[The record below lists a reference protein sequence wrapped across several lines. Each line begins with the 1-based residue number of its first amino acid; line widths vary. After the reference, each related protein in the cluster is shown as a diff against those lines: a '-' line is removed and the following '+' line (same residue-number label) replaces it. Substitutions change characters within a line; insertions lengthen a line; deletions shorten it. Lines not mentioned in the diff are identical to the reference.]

1 MTEILFNDDDP
12 ILTSNDANHNQ
23 TILLPNL
30 LVVVDE
36 SSSSSLVR
44 KDSIVIPSI
53 SNHSI
58 SSVIQIDNHPTNS
71 NTLLPVPTSNSLGKR
86 TLSKECRSIGFCFS
100 GDLSSTPLLMV
111 ENPNSNNAI
120 VQQDQLPP
128 TTATT
133 FIECRSFPI
142 DSSSSSSL
150 TSSQSQ
156 QVRSMETNR
165 LIRMIFVYFSHR
177 LLMNY

>member
-36 SSSSSLVR
+36 STSSLVR

-58 SSVIQIDNHPTNS
+58 SSVIQIDNHPTNP
-71 NTLLPVPTSNSLGKR
+71 NTLLPVPTSNSLGK
-86 TLSKECRSIGFCFS
+86 
-100 GDLSSTPLLMV
+100 
-111 ENPNSNNAI
+111 
-120 VQQDQLPP
+120 
-128 TTATT
+128 
-133 FIECRSFPI
+133 
-142 DSSSSSSL
+142 
-150 TSSQSQ
+150 
-156 QVRSMETNR
+156 
-165 LIRMIFVYFSHR
+165 
-177 LLMNY
+177 

>member
-1 MTEILFNDDDP
+1 MELC
-12 ILTSNDANHNQ
+12 
-23 TILLPNL
+23 
-30 LVVVDE
+30 LV
-36 SSSSSLVR
+36 
-44 KDSIVIPSI
+44 
-53 SNHSI
+53 
-58 SSVIQIDNHPTNS
+58 
-71 NTLLPVPTSNSLGKR
+71 
-86 TLSKECRSIGFCFS
+86 FS

-120 VQQDQLPP
+120 VQENQPAA
-128 TTATT
+128 TTTT

-165 LIRMIFVYFSHR
+165 LIIVYFSNR
-177 LLMNY
+177 SRMNY